1 MAALFAK
8 LGDGGRRTGDGGGVD
23 VRNEFG
29 FVHLVLVD
37 VDVELSFDVYAVKLT
52 ADFVNAVGGVPVD
65 VVHKRVLAVVRVFF
79 SVRVVVRVVVH
90 VVVAAIFVHATSLE
104 SETKKNLS
112 LYMFLL
118 RVYCA
123 SSSKSIRRP
132 QLRLFQRAVAFWH
145 SR

>member
-37 VDVELSFDVYAVKLT
+37 VDVELAFDVYAVKLT

-104 SETKKNLS
+104 SD
-112 LYMFLL
+112 
-118 RVYCA
+118 A
-123 SSSKSIRRP
+123 IDD
-132 QLRLFQRAVAFWH
+132 W
-145 SR
+145 

>member
-52 ADFVNAVGGVPVD
+52 ADVDNAVGGVPVD
-65 VVHKRVLAVVRVFF
+65 VVHKRVLAVVRVV

-104 SETKKNLS
+104 SD
-112 LYMFLL
+112 
-118 RVYCA
+118 A
-123 SSSKSIRRP
+123 IDD
-132 QLRLFQRAVAFWH
+132 W
-145 SR
+145 

>member
-52 ADFVNAVGGVPVD
+52 ADVDNAVGGVPVD
-65 VVHKRVLAVVRVFF
+65 VVHKRVLAVVRVV
-79 SVRVVVRVVVH
+79 SVRVVVRAVVH

-104 SETKKNLS
+104 SD
-112 LYMFLL
+112 
-118 RVYCA
+118 A
-123 SSSKSIRRP
+123 IDD
-132 QLRLFQRAVAFWH
+132 W
-145 SR
+145 

>member
-29 FVHLVLVD
+29 FVPLVLVD

-52 ADFVNAVGGVPVD
+52 ADVVNAVGGVPVD
-65 VVHKRVLAVVRVFF
+65 IVHKRVLAV
-79 SVRVVVRVVVH
+79 VRVVVRVVVH

-104 SETKKNLS
+104 SD
-112 LYMFLL
+112 
-118 RVYCA
+118 A
-123 SSSKSIRRP
+123 IDD
-132 QLRLFQRAVAFWH
+132 W
-145 SR
+145 